1 MKLGETI
8 TIQSGDRLLNIHLD
22 KEVPFDQDAGGFGN
36 GILPTLLIPRLEYYD
51 GAENEHLILLYDKV
65 RAADPCFHVYM
76 IFIADYID
84 TPRLYEGVCEVINL
98 QE

>member
-1 MKLGETI
+1 MKVGETI
-8 TIQSGDRLLNIHLD
+8 TIQTVDKLLNIQLD
-22 KEVPFDQDAGGFGN
+22 KEFPFDQDTRGFGS
-36 GILPTLLIPRLEYYD
+36 GILPTMLIPRMEYYD

-76 IFIADYID
+76 TFIADYID
-84 TPRLYEGVCEVINL
+84 TPRLYEGVCETINL